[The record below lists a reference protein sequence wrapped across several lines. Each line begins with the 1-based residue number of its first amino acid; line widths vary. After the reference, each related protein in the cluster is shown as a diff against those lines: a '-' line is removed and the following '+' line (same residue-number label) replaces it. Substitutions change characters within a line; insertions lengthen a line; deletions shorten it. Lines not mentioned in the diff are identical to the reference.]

1 MRARSD
7 FLLRQIADA
16 WVLLPIGSAT
26 ISLNGMIK
34 LNETGVFLW
43 KLLEQDTT
51 EEVLADALVS
61 EYGITK
67 EDALQDVATFLH
79 TLGKAD
85 CIEK

>member
-7 FLLRQIADA
+7 FLLRQIADT

-67 EDALQDVATFLH
+67 EDALQDVAAFLH

>member
-1 MRARSD
+1 MRAKSD
-7 FLLRQIADA
+7 FLLRQIADT

-26 ISLNGMIK
+26 VSLNGMVK
-34 LNETGVFLW
+34 LNETGVLLW
-43 KLLEQDTT
+43 KLLEHDTT

-67 EDALQDVATFLH
+67 KEALQDVTAFLS
-79 TLGKAD
+79 TLEKAD